1 MQSTP
6 VKRPGMI
13 VHEQEP
19 YNAEPPRA
27 ALAEHVITPVETF
40 YGRNHGT
47 IPRLDATSWR
57 LRIDGLVEQ
66 PVELSLDELQTRFA
80 HHEVTATL
88 QCAGNRRAGL
98 MAYRDIP
105 GQHPWGAGATSTA
118 VWRGVRLADV
128 LTAAGLAPGAT
139 DIAFEA
145 PDIAPEAEPTQAYGG
160 SIPTIKAT
168 APEVLLAWEMNG
180 EPLSTAH
187 GAPVRVVV
195 PGFIG
200 ARSVKWVELITA
212 QDRPSQNFFQQGAY
226 RLLPADTDTERIQA
240 GDGVALGPVALN
252 SEILTP
258 DDGEHLAA
266 GPVVV
271 TGYAFAGDDREV
283 VRVDVTADGG
293 ATWVQADLEAQPSP
307 WSWRFWHT
315 SLHVPAGP
323 VQITARAW
331 DSTAAVQPEHPATV
345 WNPKGY
351 INNSWPTV
359 TVTVVADNDLR
370 DAESPEGS

>member
-1 MQSTP
+1 MSAP
-6 VKRPGMI
+6 VKHSEMI

-27 ALAEHVITPVETF
+27 ALAEHVITPVRTF

-47 IPRLDATSWR
+47 MPVVDPATWR
-57 LRIDGLVEQ
+57 LRIEGLVER
-66 PVELSLDELQTRFA
+66 PLELSLADLAERFA

-98 MAYRDIP
+98 MAHRDIP

-118 VWRGVRLADV
+118 HWRGVRMADV
-128 LTAAGLAPGAT
+128 LAAAGLLPGAT
-139 DIAFEA
+139 DVAFEA
-145 PDIAPEAEPTQAYGG
+145 SDIAPEAEPSQAYGG
-160 SIPTIKAT
+160 SVPALKAT
-168 APEVLLAWEMNG
+168 SPEVLLAWEMNG
-180 EPLSTAH
+180 EPLTTAH

-195 PGFIG
+195 PGYIG
-200 ARSVKWVELITA
+200 ARSVKWVERITVR
-212 QDRPSQNFFQQGAY
+212 DRPSDNFFQQGAY
-226 RLLPADTDTERIQA
+226 RLLPPDTDTGSVRP

-252 SEILTP
+252 SEILAP
-258 DDGEHLAA
+258 DDADELPA
-266 GPVVV
+266 GPTRV

-293 ATWVQADLEAQPSP
+293 DTWVQADLDPQPSP
-307 WSWRFWHT
+307 WSWRFWHAT
-315 SLHVPAGP
+315 VDLPPGQVD
-323 VQITARAW
+323 ITARAW

-359 TVTVVADNDLR
+359 TVAVGRVPG
-370 DAESPEGS
+370 DAGTTDTR